1 MGFVRRWI
9 ERKAVKR
16 MADVLAKAI
25 YGLLDRIPLKSNR
38 TVIAAAVSLVSV
50 VLGLATKQI
59 EPSVGVPLI
68 STALGTIWAAL
79 HEKK

>member
-1 MGFVRRWI
+1 
-9 ERKAVKR
+9 
-16 MADVLAKAI
+16 MADLLSKLV

-38 TVIAAAVSLVSV
+38 TVVAAVVSLVSIV
-50 VLGLATKQI
+50 TGLATKQI
-59 EPSVGVPLI
+59 EPSVAVPLI